1 MIGTIRVLLVVSC
14 LCYTFSMIIFDR
26 VTKIYDRASQ
36 RSLDNVTMHIRPG
49 EFVILVGASGAGKST
64 LLKLLTREVV
74 PTSGK
79 IIVGGLDYDDI
90 LASEIPSLRRRI
102 GTIFQDFKL
111 LTNRTVYENVAFA
124 LEISGAS
131 NTEIRS
137 IVPKMLKLVGLLNKQ
152 DNFPGELSGG
162 EKQRVSIARAMVRD
176 PKILIAD
183 EPTGNLDAEN
193 SREVVDLLERI
204 NEHGTTVLLVTHDVG
219 IVQRLKRRT
228 VVLDEGMVVK
238 DTAVKE
244 VA

>member
-1 MIGTIRVLLVVSC
+1 M
-14 LCYTFSMIIFDR
+14 F
-26 VTKIYDRASQ
+26 
-36 RSLDNVTMHIRPG
+36 
-49 EFVILVGASGAGKST
+49 LVGASGAGKST

-90 LASEIPSLRRRI
+90 LASEIPALRRRI

-183 EPTGNLDAEN
+183 EPTGNLDSEN

-219 IVQRLKRRT
+219 IVERLKRRT
-228 VVLDEGMVVK
+228 VVLDEGMVIK
-238 DTAVKE
+238 DTAVRK